1 MCVCIGSAAP
11 CGYREGLFAR
21 ESPEVGQYKC
31 LDHERDYSNVGSNV
45 ELLIAAVDGKHDYSS
60 EGLSTVNYTVV
71 SEELLMMHNAG
82 ADVATS
88 DATHTGAADGK
99 STKSRN
105 KRKAQAKARGV
116 HQHTSFPYTHI
127 KVDF

>member
-1 MCVCIGSAAP
+1 MCNGAVP
-11 CGYREGLFAR
+11 CDYRVGLFAR
-21 ESPEVGQYKC
+21 ESPEVGQYQC

-45 ELLIAAVDGKHDYSS
+45 ELLIDAVAGKHDYNS

-71 SEELLMMHNAG
+71 SEELKAVHSAG
-82 ADVATS
+82 ADPG
-88 DATHTGAADGK
+88 DAADK
-99 STKSRN
+99 AKKSRN

-116 HQHTSFPYTHI
+116 EQRTRFPYTHI